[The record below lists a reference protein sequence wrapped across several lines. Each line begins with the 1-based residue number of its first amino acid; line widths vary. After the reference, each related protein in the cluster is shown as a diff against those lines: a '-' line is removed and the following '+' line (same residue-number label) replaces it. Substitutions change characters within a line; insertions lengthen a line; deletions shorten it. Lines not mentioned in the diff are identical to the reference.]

1 MSGGVAAASIVGL
14 VSADEATGEPT
25 SYLTLAEGTK
35 VLSADGEPVGE
46 VAHVLADVEND
57 IFDGIVIDASWLPGG
72 YVFADASHVGEIRTG
87 AVTLKLDAG
96 ACRSLPQPSANPAA
110 IEATPDDAAKEGVG
124 EQLQDKLRRAWD
136 RISGNY

>member
-1 MSGGVAAASIVGL
+1 
-14 VSADEATGEPT
+14 VSADEATGDPI
-25 SYLTLAEGTK
+25 SYLALAEGTK

-46 VAHVLADVEND
+46 VAHVLADAEND

-96 ACRSLPQPSANPAA
+96 ACSSLPQPSANPAA
-110 IEATPDDAAKEGVG
+110 IEATPDDAAKDGVG

>member
-1 MSGGVAAASIVGL
+1 M
-14 VSADEATGEPT
+14 ADEATGDPI
-25 SYLTLAEGTK
+25 SYLALKERTK

-87 AVTLKLDAG
+87 AVTLKLDTG

-110 IEATPDDAAKEGVG
+110 MEATPDDAAKEGIG